1 MKVMIIIIFLIII
14 NESDH
19 SEKKTKANQTRPYE
33 PKLKRFETLKER
45 K

>member
-1 MKVMIIIIFLIII
+1 MIIIFLIVII
-14 NESDH
+14 ESDH
-19 SEKKTKANQTRPYE
+19 SEQETKANQTRPYE